1 MSFNYPSGPVFFGV
15 SVLPSVL
22 YKQQRKVLNSSSLK
36 ISKFYY
42 CQCHYAN
49 YCYKN
54 NNNFSKSYDLDCLGQ
69 PKSIKKN
76 KKKTLSRSLYPKSKK
91 IQGLFKDLPCNLR
104 NFQGKWNSRTFQDCV
119 NPVLCS

>member
-1 MSFNYPSGPVFFGV
+1 MSFNYPSGPAFFGV

-76 KKKTLSRSLYPKSKK
+76 LKKHFPGHYIQSRRK
-91 IQGLFKDLPCNLR
+91 FKD
-104 NFQGKWNSRTFQDCV
+104 FSRTC
-119 NPVLCS
+119 PAI